1 MSQDMLKALFTPEAV
16 TKETPSTPLKPVKH
30 VNEVPPLNKGEKSK
44 TPAKRTPSKRTPKK
58 RRTPKSRKKGK
69 GRKQDTATPEVKR
82 SLLQTM
88 ETTPTLFSYCF
99 RKLLM
104 SLKPMAK
111 KTRMTRTLQTA
122 IKI

>member
-1 MSQDMLKALFTPEAV
+1 MLQALFAPEAV
-16 TKETPSTPLKPVKH
+16 TKQTPSTPLKPVEH

-44 TPAKRTPSKRTPKK
+44 TPAQRTPAKRTPSKRTPKK

-104 SLKPMAK
+104 KNPTTK
-111 KTRMTRTLQTA
+111 KTRMTRTLRTA